1 MRLPWIDYRSELR
14 RPVSLVLLVL
24 TVVGWIVVA
33 RLAWIL
39 SESNHDYR
47 RQVRLLPL
55 AETTSRTEL
64 EQLRQTAGSLAAV
77 QGRITAAQSTAA
89 QLEQSRAAAEARLTE
104 VEQNINARRRRLS
117 EAETAGEAA
126 AQRLREIEDQ

>member
-24 TVVGWIVVA
+24 TLVGWIVVA

-39 SESNHDYR
+39 SERDHDYR
-47 RQVRLLPL
+47 RQVRLLTI

-64 EQLRQTAGSLAAV
+64 
-77 QGRITAAQSTAA
+77 
-89 QLEQSRAAAEARLTE
+89 
-104 VEQNINARRRRLS
+104 
-117 EAETAGEAA
+117 
-126 AQRLREIEDQ
+126 